1 MAELL
6 GAAGLWIASGL
17 GWTVAFGSFVVTDG
31 VLGLAFLGCGVLLA
45 TQRPRNPIG
54 WLILAGGFAHA
65 TTAVAVSALA
75 FGVGAQWPVP
85 LLRSLDTVAHCSW
98 PWALGVCI
106 PLALLLFPDGELSG
120 RAWRKVTVATA
131 AYGVLFVA
139 WSATDTG
146 TYPVSAGSGYA
157 AVPAFA
163 PLLPLRGKIE
173 LVSIVLLLL
182 PGLIAMVK
190 RYQRGDE
197 KLRRQM
203 LWLILAVAGFVPWS
217 LFGVAADAVQLLVV
231 LQPIAITVAIL
242 RYQLLDIRLVISRA
256 LLYLVLSAAI
266 ICVHAGAVLLLGLL
280 LHQEFGWG
288 SAAVVTVGV
297 AVVFNPA
304 RVWLQQ
310 IIDRWVYG
318 IRDDPVRALN
328 RFGTKLGTETDS
340 LEGLLATIR
349 DALRLPYAAFLLDGK
364 EAATSG
370 RAFTAMEVVPL
381 TGSGDTELVLGVRPG
396 QQQLDPEDAR
406 VLEVLAVPLG
416 IAFRATMLSSQLQA
430 ARERLVSAREEERR
444 RLRNDLHDGL
454 GPTLAAVSL
463 GLPIARKWITRDPN
477 AAGELLDEL
486 GEELKGAIAEVRRVA
501 SNLRPSALD
510 ELDLIAA
517 IREHTDML
525 SSRLDADEVRI
536 SFDAPSPLADLPA
549 AVEVAAYR
557 IVCEALA
564 NVMRHAHARHCQV
577 RITRDDDLVLT
588 VTDDGIGLP
597 DRPCY
602 GVGIDSMRQRATELG
617 GDCTVKRLPGGGTR
631 VHARLPLKIPADV
644 A

>member
-75 FGVGAQWPVP
+75 FGVGAEWPVP

-98 PWALGVCI
+98 PWALGVYI
-106 PLALLLFPDGELSG
+106 PLALRLFPDGELPG
-120 RAWRKVTVATA
+120 RAWRKVTVATVV
-131 AYGVLFVA
+131 YGVLFVA

-190 RYQRGDE
+190 RYQHGDE

-203 LWLILAVAGFVPWS
+203 LWLILALAGFVPWS

-242 RYQLLDIRLVISRA
+242 RYQLLDISRA

-266 ICVHAGAVLLLGLL
+266 ICVHVGAVLL
-280 LHQEFGWG
+280 H
-288 SAAVVTVGV
+288 
-297 AVVFNPA
+297 
-304 RVWLQQ
+304 
-310 IIDRWVYG
+310 G

-381 TGSGDTELVLGVRPG
+381 IGFGDTELVLGVRQG

-463 GLPIARKWITRDPN
+463 GLPIARKWIAQDPH
-477 AAGELLDEL
+477 AAGELIDEL
-486 GEELKGAIAEVRRVA
+486 GDELKGAIGEVRRVA

-517 IREHTDML
+517 IHEHTDML

-536 SFDAPSPLADLPA
+536 GFDAPSPLADLPA

-564 NVMRHAHARHCQV
+564 NVMRHAHAGHCQV

-602 GVGIDSMRQRATELG
+602 GVGIDSMRQRAAEFG
-617 GDCTVKRLPGGGTR
+617 GDCTVKRLPDGGTR
-631 VHARLPLKIPADV
+631 VHARLPLKIPVDV
-644 A
+644 AQGASRGSCTP